1 MTLAELRAAVLSYLG
16 TTSTDKAYPA
26 ATLTRWLN
34 DALSELR
41 ADMPK
46 GYLQVRGTWDADGGS
61 GRVYTLASQAVPV
74 AALASIVEARVD
86 STTGSKLRELP
97 YEQLNEWT
105 GYAYAIT
112 GADEAAVLTTSND
125 VADGAT
131 LYVVYEAW
139 PTALSGDADTPSW
152 LPAQFHD
159 VPALMATEM
168 AFASGDEGRMP
179 QAYVTKLMD
188 RRSQLISHT
197 RRRSVDTM
205 LTRTVTNVLA

>member
-1 MTLAELRAAVLSYLG
+1 MTLAQLRAAVLSYLG
-16 TTSTDKAYPA
+16 TSSTDKAYPA

-41 ADMPK
+41 AEMPA

-61 GRVYTLASQAVPV
+61 GRVYTLASQSVPV
-74 AALASIVEARVD
+74 IALKTIVEARVN
-86 STTGSKLRELP
+86 STTGSRLREVP

-112 GADEAAVLTTSND
+112 GADEVAVLTTCDD

-131 LYVVYEAW
+131 LYVVYEEW
-139 PTALSGDADTPSW
+139 PTELSGDADSPTW
-152 LPAQFHD
+152 LPAKFHD
-159 VPALMATEM
+159 VPALMATEI

-179 QAYVTKLMD
+179 AAYANKLLD

-197 RRRSVDTM
+197 RRRSPDVM
-205 LTRTVTNVLA
+205 LTRTANNQLA